1 MELLNRNPFR
11 VFKANDL
18 DNSEINAHWVDM
30 PGQGFLELFSPK
42 SKEATYIVGGKG
54 SGKTHLMRYFSFHS
68 QSLRYGNQIAAGIKN
83 DGYIGIYARA
93 SALHANKFE
102 QLDIPQ
108 INRDKVFEYY
118 FELWFSINLLN
129 IVVEIKNNEQELFQ
143 SREAEAVRKI
153 LNLFDK
159 LPESM
164 DEVITF
170 ENLGSF
176 FQSESK
182 KIDFEVMNFPFTESF
197 NVLLLASRGSL
208 IFGIPKVLS
217 ETFELF
223 YNITFN
229 YLVDELENFNE
240 QQQIYISTLIREKC
254 VPSNFK
260 VGARPYGIKTT
271 VTLADGEKNKKGHEV
286 DIIRLD
292 EIIRSRQKQY
302 EKFAIELIIQRLTS
316 ENFLSPQHFSV
327 AQDQEK
333 SKREYVESLFET
345 PEFNLISVQ
354 GNGHSKYITEIGKKL
369 EKSIR
374 AKANLGDSFKSY
386 IETIKSN
393 LSYPNNILI
402 ERAGV
407 SLFCS
412 LWSQRDATFEDLLN
426 FSEEVRREYQAHQN
440 GDSSDKISTK
450 LGHHKND
457 FLAAHLRQTSQ
468 NNLEQYTGLDNLLV
482 MTLANPRAL
491 ISWLQFAYKYEV
503 FSGNSPFISV
513 KKIGIASQKM
523 AIRESFNDFFN
534 DANTEGELG
543 AEVTSAISRIA
554 ELMRQ
559 DRYANKPV
567 ESSVSSFSVDTAQ
580 ISDSSKDVL
589 NWALLTGVIVSLDDR
604 QDKNSQKVISK
615 FYINPLL
622 CPKWGISITQRG
634 CLDFRAADF
643 DVIFSRSREAD
654 FNLMIQEF
662 SKKRNIPFSFAKNR
676 FDAAEGQLGMDI

>member
-1 MELLNRNPFR
+1 MELLNRNPFK

-18 DNSEINAHWVDM
+18 DNNEINAHWVDM

-42 SKEATYIVGGKG
+42 SREATYIVGGKG

-68 QSLRYGNQIAAGIKN
+68 QSLRYGSRIAAGIKN

-108 INRDKVFEYY
+108 INRNKVFEYY

-129 IVVEIKNNEQELFQ
+129 IVVEIKQKERYIFQ
-143 SREAEAVRKI
+143 RGEAEAIHKV

-159 LPESM
+159 LPEPM
-164 DEVITF
+164 DEILSF
-170 ENLGSF
+170 EDLGAF
-176 FQSESK
+176 LQNESK
-182 KIDFEVMNFPFTESF
+182 KIDFEVMNFPFTDNF
-197 NVLLLASRGSL
+197 KVQLLASRGSL
-208 IFGIPKVLS
+208 IFGIPRVLS
-217 ETFELF
+217 ETLELF
-223 YNITFN
+223 KGITFN

-240 QQQIYISTLIREKC
+240 QQQIYVSTLIREKC

-260 VGARPYGIKTT
+260 IGVRPYGIKTT
-271 VTLADGEKNKKGHEV
+271 ETYADGEKNKKGHE
-286 DIIRLD
+286 ITFIRLD

-302 EKFAIELIIQRLTS
+302 EKFAIELIIHRLAS
-316 ENFLSPQHFSV
+316 ENFIAAQQFAT
-327 AQDQEK
+327 AQDEEK
-333 SKREYVESLFET
+333 AKREYVESLFET
-345 PEFNLISVQ
+345 PEFNLASIQ
-354 GNGHSKYITEIGKKL
+354 TNGYSKHMAEVGKK
-369 EKSIR
+369 I
-374 AKANLGDSFKSY
+374 AKALQRKPNSSKNIELCA
-386 IETIKSN
+386 ETIKSN
-393 LSYPNNILI
+393 LAYPDDILI

-412 LWSQRDATFEDLLN
+412 LWSQKEATVEDLLE
-426 FSEEVRREYQAHQN
+426 FSEEVQREYQSYRT
-440 GDSSDKISTK
+440 GGPLDKISTK

-457 FLAAHLRQTSQ
+457 FLAAHLRMMSQ
-468 NNLEQYTGLDNLLV
+468 NNLEQYAGLDNLLV

-503 FSGNSPFISV
+503 FSGNSPFISS
-513 KKIGIASQKM
+513 KKIGVTSQKM

-534 DANTEGELG
+534 DVNTEGELG
-543 AEVTSAISRIA
+543 GEVTSAISRIA

-580 ISDSSKDVL
+580 ISESSKNIL

-604 QDKNSQKVISK
+604 QEKNSQKVISK
-615 FYINPLL
+615 FYINPILG
-622 CPKWGISITQRG
+622 PKWGISITQRG
-634 CLDFRAADF
+634 CLDFRATDF
-643 DVIFSRSREAD
+643 DVIFNKSREAD
-654 FNLMIQEF
+654 FSAMILEF
-662 SKKRNIPFSFAKNR
+662 SKKRNIPFGLAKNHSN
-676 FDAAEGQLGMDI
+676 AADGQLGMDI